1 MKKKTTIREEKR
13 YWFLI
18 DKIRENGYTIGA
30 EVGCERGNTTM
41 MLMKEF
47 PELIIYAVD
56 LWEWQPRHFTTYSK
70 GVYKDWN
77 FEEIKETFDIQTDQY
92 KDRII
97 ELRGLSW
104 EMANEVEDNSLDF
117 VFIDA
122 DHGYRSVKKDIIAWT
137 PKLKPNGMLSGHD
150 INLIGVIRA
159 TGELIGH
166 RVQSGEDKCWYCKKE
181 DVQL

>member
-77 FEEIKETFDIQTDQY
+77 FEEIKDNLEKQESSRGYEDY
-92 KDRII
+92 KKGKPD
-97 ELRGLSW
+97 LKV
-104 EMANEVEDNSLDF
+104 AN
-117 VFIDA
+117 A
-122 DHGYRSVKKDIIAWT
+122 D
-137 PKLKPNGMLSGHD
+137 
-150 INLIGVIRA
+150 
-159 TGELIGH
+159 
-166 RVQSGEDKCWYCKKE
+166 
-181 DVQL
+181 